1 VVAPQVNGGA
11 AAGLIVMFFG
21 SFDPGG
27 NCIGLL
33 RGWVGVAAPPW
44 GKDVHGMRCRLVGRG
59 LISRRAV
66 VPHEG

>member
-1 VVAPQVNGGA
+1 VNGGA

-33 RGWVGVAAPPW
+33 RGWVGVAARR
-44 GKDVHGMRCRLVGRG
+44 GAGMCMGCG
-59 LISRRAV
+59 AA
-66 VPHEG
+66 